1 MTAIQD
7 QEVDE
12 LVDFLKVLADRNRLR
27 ILGLLSEKEYTVKE
41 LAAAL
46 GVTEPTVS
54 SHLNMLKWRGLVAM
68 NAQGTS
74 HYYRLRQEGVHSL
87 LKDLTYRA
95 NVESPEDPNS
105 SEFERRV
112 LQTFFKNGRLSEIPT
127 RPSRRLVVLRR
138 LAQEFR
144 IGEFYNE
151 LQVNEI
157 LKRFHDDVAALRRY
171 MVDNRIMA
179 RKDGLY
185 WRLDDALTSAAEV

>member
-1 MTAIQD
+1 MTAINEH
-7 QEVDE
+7 EVDE
-12 LVDFLKVLADRNRLR
+12 LVDFLKVLADKNRLR
-27 ILGLLSEKEYTVKE
+27 ILGLLSDKEYTVRE

-54 SHLNMLKWRGLVAM
+54 SHLNMLKWRGLVVM
-68 NAQGTS
+68 REQGTS
-74 HYYRLRQEGVHSL
+74 HHYRLRQEGVHTL

-105 SEFERRV
+105 TEFERRV
-112 LQTFFKNGRLSEIPT
+112 LHSFFKNGRLTEIPT

-138 LAQEFR
+138 LAKEFR
-144 IGEFYNE
+144 YGEFYTE
-151 LQVNEI
+151 LQINET

-179 RKDGLY
+179 RKNGLY
-185 WRLDDALTSAAEV
+185 WRLDEAVTES

>member
-1 MTAIQD
+1 MTAINEH
-7 QEVDE
+7 EVDE

-68 NAQGTS
+68 REQGTS
-74 HYYRLRQEGVHSL
+74 HYYRLRQEGVHTL

-95 NVESPEDPNS
+95 NVDAPEDTS
-105 SEFERRV
+105 STEFERRV
-112 LQTFFKNGRLSEIPT
+112 LQTFFKNGRLTEIPT

-151 LQVNEI
+151 LQINET

-179 RKDGLY
+179 RKDGRY
-185 WRLDDALTSAAEV
+185 WRLDDTPETL